1 MAVLRSADAGGS
13 APLARV
19 ETAVLNSLKLVP
31 VSALAKIDEINQLDF
46 CLVPIKRGAHKISA
60 KTKAG

>member
-1 MAVLRSADAGGS
+1 MLCAQL
-13 APLARV
+13 

-46 CLVPIKRGAHKISA
+46 YSVQIKSGAHKISA
-60 KTKAG
+60 KTKAV

>member
-13 APLARV
+13 ALLARV

-46 CLVPIKRGAHKISA
+46 CLFPIKSGANKIFA

>member
-1 MAVLRSADAGGS
+1 MLC
-13 APLARV
+13 ARL

-31 VSALAKIDEINQLDF
+31 VSAVAKIDEINQLDF
-46 CLVPIKRGAHKISA
+46 CFIPIKSGAHKISA